1 MRKYLLHQ
9 LPKAP
14 KTYLALLLASCL
26 ALLAISVFLW
36 AGETVQSHFKA
47 LLADQAYWGFLITPT
62 VFALIIY
69 LDKHFDSGYAGGSGI
84 PQLLAATDSR
94 NRRIRLLL
102 LSFKVALSKIAFVLL
117 AMVGGASLSFGGPS
131 VHIGGSIFYHVAEL
145 IKLKRKLLIQAMI
158 AIGGSVGLIVAFNA
172 PMAGI
177 LFAYEEIGRNLKRQ
191 ALVLIAIIS
200 LLVYLLSNLYQAHA
214 PYLADLSALSMPL
227 TLVWQLLPLAIL
239 LGVAGGLFAKASL
252 VLIRRFMLGDRS
264 KLILIAALLGLVVAL
279 MNLLSN
285 AQTAGSGYNETLAL
299 LSGEKLGI
307 EFALMKYIA
316 TLASFL
322 SSIAGGLFMTSL
334 SIGAGVGAE
343 LSIWYAQIDTQVIIL
358 LAMIAY
364 LSAVIRAPLTAALL
378 VLEMTNSFNLLLP
391 GVLVA
396 LVASITSKQ
405 ISTQPIYEALAENY
419 LKLTQR

>member
-9 LPKAP
+9 LPKES
-14 KTYLALLLASCL
+14 KTYLALALASVL
-26 ALLAISVFLW
+26 ALLAISLFLW
-36 AGETVQSHFKA
+36 ASETVQYQLKA
-47 LLADQAYWGFLITPT
+47 LLLDQAYWGFLLTPA

-94 NRRIRLLL
+94 NKRIRLLL
-102 LSFKVALSKIAFVLL
+102 LSFKVALSKIVFVLL

-145 IKLKRKLLIQAMI
+145 IQLKRKLFIQALI

-172 PMAGI
+172 PIAGV
-177 LFAYEEIGRNLKRQ
+177 LFAYEEIGRNLRRQ
-191 ALVLIAIIS
+191 ALVLIAITS
-200 LLVYLLSNLYQAHA
+200 LLVYLLFNFYQAHT
-214 PYLADLSALSMPL
+214 PYLMDLSSLSMPL

-239 LGVAGGLFAKASL
+239 LGILGGVFAKASL

-279 MNLLSN
+279 MNFLSN
-285 AQTAGSGYNETLAL
+285 MQTSGSGHQETLLL
-299 LSGEKLGI
+299 LSGDRLGA
-307 EFALMKYIA
+307 EFALMKYLA

-322 SSIAGGLFMTSL
+322 SSIAGGLFMTSI

-343 LSIWYAQIDTQVIIL
+343 LSAWYTQIEAQVIML

-364 LSAVIRAPLTAALL
+364 LSAVIRAPLTATLL
-378 VLEMTNSFNLLLP
+378 VLEMTNNFTLLLP
-391 GVLVA
+391 GLMVA
-396 LVASITSKQ
+396 LIASITSKQ
-405 ISTQPIYEALAENY
+405 ISAQPLYEALAENY